1 MAAPDQHKNL
11 KGAGIAFLGAGM
23 AFFAV
28 TLALGQS
35 AFMGVG
41 AAYVMAAPDP
51 VQAAEELAKL
61 LET

>member
-11 KGAGIAFLGAGM
+11 KGVGIAFLGAGM

-41 AAYVMAAPDP
+41 AAFIALGV
-51 VQAAEELAKL
+51 VFLAKSRQDGNHP
-61 LET
+61 